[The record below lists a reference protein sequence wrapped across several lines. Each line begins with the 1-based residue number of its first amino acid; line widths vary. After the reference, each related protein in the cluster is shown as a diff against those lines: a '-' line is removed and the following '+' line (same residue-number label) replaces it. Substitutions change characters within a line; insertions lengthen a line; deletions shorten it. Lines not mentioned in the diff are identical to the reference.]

1 MLIDYLP
8 EFMQELK
15 EIKVLLATE
24 ESYIDEYKIDVE
36 RVFNDQYFL
45 QAEDEGLK
53 HFEKMLGIVPK
64 LTDSLETRRFR
75 IYTRFNE
82 SLPYTEITLNRQLEA
97 LCGKGGYKMTLV
109 YNEYKIIVKIAL
121 ISKGMLD
128 EVDKMLRKVVPAN
141 LIIDLALLYNQHL
154 HFEGMTH
161 EEMEKYRHIDL
172 REEVV

>member
-15 EIKVLLATE
+15 EIEVLLNAENEDIVAYKKSIE
-24 ESYIDEYKIDVE
+24 E
-36 RVFNDQYFL
+36 VFKNQYFL
-45 QAEDEGLK
+45 EAEGEWLK
-53 HFEKMLGIVPK
+53 HFEDMLGIVPK

-75 IYTRFNE
+75 IFARFNE
-82 SLPYTEITLNRQLEA
+82 SLPYTEITLNRQLET

-109 YNEYKIIVKIAL
+109 YSEYKLVVKIAL
-121 ISKGMLD
+121 ISKGMFD
-128 EVDKMLRKVVPAN
+128 EVNKMLRKIAPAN
-141 LIIDLALLYNQHL
+141 LIVDLTLLYNQHL